1 MSNPIPDF
9 TDTGRELVPMLRG
22 LRRS

>member
-22 LRRS
+22 LHRS

>member
-9 TDTGRELVPMLRG
+9 TDTGRELVPMLHER
-22 LRRS
+22 RRS